1 MSQRVQALSAAT
13 CPPTRP
19 SQRQKATPQQVQ
31 AAARRSVAAASSK
44 TTSSSEL
51 TQEAE
56 IIDVA
61 SLARQR
67 VNPPPNIITKQSSP
81 VSDFMIK
88 VRAAWRIFFPPAP
101 MQSSPKD
108 EGKNRLRMI
117 LVADRCGMNET
128 SMLMMKTRV
137 LAAVADFVD
146 IAAEEQVHV
155 NVTMDEAVGTVY
167 SVSMPVKRVKPQARV
182 PIGEDST
189 TADGVVI
196 QWDEEDSESDPSDR
210 FPFGT

>member
-1 MSQRVQALSAAT
+1 MSQRVQSLGSLC
-13 CPPTRP
+13 CPSIRHC
-19 SQRQKATPQQVQ
+19 SRQQVSVQ
-31 AAARRSVAAASSK
+31 HSHPAARRSKAVASSQ
-44 TTSSSEL
+44 TSAGSEL
-51 TQEAE
+51 TREAE
-56 IIDVA
+56 VVDVA

-67 VNPPPNIITKQSSP
+67 VNSPPTVVTKQSP
-81 VSDFMIK
+81 VSDFMMK

-128 SMLMMKTRV
+128 SMLMMKNRV

-167 SVSMPVKRVKPQARV
+167 SVSMPVKRVKPQARL
-182 PIGEDST
+182 PLGEDST
-189 TADGVVI
+189 TPDGVVI